1 LKSSILSS
9 AAFLVA
15 LLVLPVV
22 AHGEV
27 AGLVAKLPADLRGDG
42 ALLLNESVEIK
53 RALLADTL
61 GKKDPTGTRDFLLKV
76 LETETSARVRRAILD
91 RVVRVPNADVM
102 QALARHA
109 ASDPDPEIAIFA
121 LDRFRYERMLET
133 RRLLQQRL
141 ALSVSVDNDEGK
153 AMLAKEDERWIS
165 LVRGTMLPSFLQEP
179 PPVFAVRTKAEQ
191 FRVLA
196 FGDYGNGTRNQSD
209 VASAMKKYHDSKPF
223 DFGITLG
230 DNFYSKGMLGTSDP
244 HWKAWWSDMYDRIV
258 MPFYATLGNH
268 DWGYADSPAAEV
280 MFTQLSTTW
289 KMPATYYTFMAG
301 VAQFFAL
308 DTNEMSRAQLAW
320 LDSEIRKSTA
330 HWKVVYG
337 HHPIYSAGA
346 HSDNPTLIKQLLPLL
361 RNRVDV
367 YIAGHDHDMQHLKT
381 EAGVHFFV
389 AGGAGAGLRKPTPG
403 ERTLFAQDAHGF
415 SVLDIAPRSF
425 QVRFLDTELK
435 EIYSYSIQK

>member
-1 LKSSILSS
+1 
-9 AAFLVA
+9 
-15 LLVLPVV
+15 
-22 AHGEV
+22 
-27 AGLVAKLPADLRGDG
+27 
-42 ALLLNESVEIK
+42 
-53 RALLADTL
+53 
-61 GKKDPTGTRDFLLKV
+61 
-76 LETETSARVRRAILD
+76 
-91 RVVRVPNADVM
+91 
-102 QALARHA
+102 
-109 ASDPDPEIAIFA
+109 
-121 LDRFRYERMLET
+121 
-133 RRLLQQRL
+133 
-141 ALSVSVDNDEGK
+141 
-153 AMLAKEDERWIS
+153 
-165 LVRGTMLPSFLQEP
+165 
-179 PPVFAVRTKAEQ
+179 
-191 FRVLA
+191 
-196 FGDYGNGTRNQSD
+196 
-209 VASAMKKYHDSKPF
+209 
-223 DFGITLG
+223 
-230 DNFYSKGMLGTSDP
+230 
-244 HWKAWWSDMYDRIV
+244 
-258 MPFYATLGNH
+258 
-268 DWGYADSPAAEV
+268 

-415 SVLDIAPRSF
+415 SVLDIASRSF